1 MPLACEL
8 LMPQPP
14 RSNGA
19 YTVKHLQRGFTLLE
33 LMIVVAIIGIL
44 AAIAMPAYQ
53 DYSIRAKVTEL
64 VLAGSP
70 YQTTITEAAHNNY
83 TLTNSGVGLTVAIQ
97 GKVSGGSVTDD
108 GVITINGNAATVGTA
123 VFITLSPSL
132 GATGVVSW
140 VCGTGAG
147 QFKYVPSECRH

>member
-1 MPLACEL
+1 MRVAHAAATTQQLEP
-8 LMPQPP
+8 
-14 RSNGA
+14 
-19 YTVKHLQRGFTLLE
+19 TVKQLERGFTLIE

-64 VLAGSP
+64 VLAASP

-83 TLTNSGVGLTVAIQ
+83 TLTDSGIGLTVAIQ

-108 GVITINGNAATVGTA
+108 GVITINGNAATVGTT
-123 VFITLSPSL
+123 VSIILSPSL
-132 GATGVVSW
+132 SATGMVTW
-140 VCGTGAG
+140 VCGTAAG